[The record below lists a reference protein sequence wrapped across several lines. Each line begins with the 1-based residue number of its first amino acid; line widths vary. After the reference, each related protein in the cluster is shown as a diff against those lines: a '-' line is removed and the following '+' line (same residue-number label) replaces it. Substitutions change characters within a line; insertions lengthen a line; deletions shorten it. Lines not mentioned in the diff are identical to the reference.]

1 MNEAMS
7 IASVTLSASDIILRL
22 LMATLLGAIVGAERE
37 YTHRPAGIR
46 THMLVALGACS
57 VMITGEMVFSQ
68 YFPLGASPDPARM
81 AAQVIAGVGFL
92 GAGTILREGTAIR
105 GLTTAASVWSV
116 ACLGV
121 AIGAG
126 FYIVGLVGLVLMML
140 TLVTMER
147 LQKRFLQ
154 GRLVRY
160 SFCLTVRNRKDVMEQ
175 VIQLAHQVNA
185 TLTFISVDV
194 QPEHTEM
201 EYNIRFR
208 QRNFKETAY
217 AFFAALQDNPDVI
230 GIKIEGGA

>member
-1 MNEAMS
+1 MNE
-7 IASVTLSASDIILRL
+7 INNVASVALSGGEIILRL
-22 LMATLLGAIVGAERE
+22 LLATLLGAVIGAERE

-46 THMLVALGACS
+46 THMLVALGACA
-57 VMITGEMVFSQ
+57 VMITGQMIFSQ

-92 GAGTILREGTAIR
+92 GAGTIIREGSSIR

-121 AIGAG
+121 AMGAG

-140 TLVTMER
+140 ILVTVER

-160 SFCLTVRNRKDVMEQ
+160 SFSLKVRNVTAVMDQ
-175 VIQLAHQVNA
+175 VAQLAHETGA
-185 TLTFISVDV
+185 TLNFISVDV
-194 QPEHTEM
+194 QQDHTEVQ
-201 EYNIRFR
+201 YNIRFS
-208 QRNFKETAY
+208 QRCFREKAH
-217 AFFAALQDNPDVI
+217 AFFIPLHENPDVL